1 MFNEPLDHEIR
12 ISTFFKYYLV
22 FAILSHFLFFLEA
35 INKPT
40 GFYIKF
46 WVELAKL
53 LASRFFRSL
62 LLHGKPAQRS
72 WQHISEDFKTKSV
85 L

>member
-46 WVELAKL
+46 
-53 LASRFFRSL
+53 
-62 LLHGKPAQRS
+62 
-72 WQHISEDFKTKSV
+72 
-85 L
+85 